1 MRSNTTPP
9 GETQLRIIWTAL
21 TTVALTAI
29 VIIAVA
35 LVWGI
40 GKFVNLLSPVLWP
53 LAIAAVL
60 AYLLDP
66 AVNWLERR
74 RIPRAWGVIIVFAAG
89 LAIVGSLLGAV
100 IPQIINETNNLIKKI
115 PAYTAQAQQAL
126 HDWVNRAERAADG
139 SPPQN
144 QGTNPPAT
152 FNLTLQETNS
162 AAGSNSKTN
171 APSPEVTRNLH
182 QINTQILNSATE
194 WTGKLL
200 SKIGAWV
207 LAQLAKATAFID
219 VFIALIL
226 IPIFTFYFLRE
237 KRSIKEHWT
246 HYLPVRDS
254 RAKDEIIFI
263 VASINQYMIAFFRGQ
278 VLVSICSGI
287 LYTIGFLVIRLDY
300 AFLLGFMC
308 LLLTMVPF
316 LGSIVSF
323 VIAMVLTAMQFG
335 DWIHPV
341 MVVIIFTVVITLE
354 NFFYSPRIM
363 GNRVGLHPAVVIVAV
378 MIGITLLGGVLGGV
392 LAIPLAAALR
402 VIMSRYVWK
411 PNHLG

>member
-1 MRSNTTPP
+1 MRSNTPPP

-21 TTVALTAI
+21 TTLALTAI
-29 VIIAVA
+29 VVIAVA
-35 LVWGI
+35 FIWGI

-66 AVNWLERR
+66 AVNWLERQ
-74 RIPRAWGVIIVFAAG
+74 RIPRAWGVIIVFTAG
-89 LAIVGSLLGAV
+89 LAIVGGLLGAV
-100 IPQIINETNNLIKKI
+100 IPQIINETNNLIRKI
-115 PAYTAQAQQAL
+115 PTYTAQAQQQL
-126 HDWVNRAERAADG
+126 HDWVNRAERAAAS
-139 SPPQN
+139 SPQHPDTN
-144 QGTNPPAT
+144 DPPKFDLTSPGTNSPD
-152 FNLTLQETNS
+152 
-162 AAGSNSKTN
+162 AANSKTN
-171 APSPEVTRNLH
+171 APSAEVTRNLH

-200 SKIGAWV
+200 SKIGTWV

-237 KRSIKEHWT
+237 KRWIKEHWT

-254 RAKDEIIFI
+254 RVKDEIIFI

-308 LLLTMVPF
+308 MLLTMIPF

-335 DWIHPV
+335 DWIHPL
-341 MVVIIFTVVITLE
+341 MVVIIYTVVVTLE

-392 LAIPLAAALR
+392 LAIPLAAAFR